1 MAVSIDTV
9 YQRVLAAANK
19 EQRGYITPIEFNLM
33 ANQAQ
38 MAIFEQ
44 YFYDRNQTERAS
56 GNDLGHADIDY
67 ILDEKIDIFSVT
79 QDLVNNQFTPLITVA
94 NQPFPLDIYR
104 VENVF
109 LTVGDKSINCEKVS
123 RKDFQTI
130 MNSRILHPTIDR
142 PIYTLS
148 SLGRQFEINV
158 FTPVEIDGSTPA
170 AEGVVS
176 ADMVR
181 IPSKAEWGY
190 VVVNE
195 RALYNANRATDF
207 ELHISEETNLVN
219 KILELAGIILNKPG
233 LVQIADQE
241 DIKRIQQQKM

>member
-44 YFYDRNQTERAS
+44 YFYDRGQTERVA
-56 GNDLGHADIDY
+56 GNDLGPSDPDD
-67 ILDEKIDIFSVT
+67 ILDEKIDLFSNT
-79 QDLVNNQFTPLITVA
+79 QELGSNQFTPV
-94 NQPFPLDIYR
+94 DIYR

-109 LTVGDKSINCEKVS
+109 LTVGDKAVNCEKIS
-123 RKDFQTI
+123 QKDFQLI
-130 MNSRILHPTIDR
+130 MNSRMLHPSISR
-142 PIYTLS
+142 PVYTMS
-148 SLGRQFEINV
+148 SLATQYQIQV
-158 FTPVEIDGSTPA
+158 FTPTVIDANTPEE
-170 AEGVVS
+170 EGIVS
-176 ADMVR
+176 ANMIRV
-181 IPSKAEWGY
+181 PTKAEWGY

-195 RALYNANRATDF
+195 RALYNAARATDF